1 MKKYFTIYK
10 TEILNLKTGIKKYYY
25 GRHITNNINDS
36 YVGSG
41 NYIERVKVSNDH
53 ILSKT
58 VLEVFDNY
66 DKMVQAEILYI
77 MAGKLKYGKNCVN
90 LSYGGEGGKVAD
102 ETRIKCKK
110 HSINLW
116 KNPNHIQHMK
126 KKMKEV
132 TSTPEAKLNT
142 SIKTSQRY
150 KDPVFVRKVSN
161 IIKKKLSNPAVKEK
175 HINGI
180 KAAKR
185 SHLTIWQYEDELF
198 ELWKKTKCGWRK
210 FTKEAIKHGYPN
222 EPYRSM
228 VSTFQKRHLEES

>member
-77 MAGKLKYGKNCVN
+77 MAGKLKYGKTVLTCHT
-90 LSYGGEGGKVAD
+90 G
-102 ETRIKCKK
+102 
-110 HSINLW
+110 
-116 KNPNHIQHMK
+116 
-126 KKMKEV
+126 
-132 TSTPEAKLNT
+132 
-142 SIKTSQRY
+142 
-150 KDPVFVRKVSN
+150 
-161 IIKKKLSNPAVKEK
+161 VKEERLQMK
-175 HINGI
+175 LG
-180 KAAKR
+180 
-185 SHLTIWQYEDELF
+185 
-198 ELWKKTKCGWRK
+198 
-210 FTKEAIKHGYPN
+210 
-222 EPYRSM
+222 
-228 VSTFQKRHLEES
+228 